1 MISFHSE
8 SIVFDFKDDKK
19 FLATI
24 NDLLLSEQYELGD
37 VNYIFCSDAYL
48 LEINKTY
55 LSHDY
60 YTDVITFD
68 YTDGNLVSGDI
79 FISIDTVSFNAKDLD
94 IVFDKELL
102 RVMFHGV
109 LHLLGYKDK
118 SDEDIAK
125 MRSAEDRC
133 LSFFYS
139 L

>member
-24 NDLLLSEQYELGD
+24 NDLLLSEQNELGD

-55 LSHDY
+55 LSHNY

-68 YTDGNLVSGDI
+68 YSDGNVVSGDI
-79 FISIDTVSFNAKDLD
+79 FISLALFWRL
-94 IVFDKELL
+94 
-102 RVMFHGV
+102 
-109 LHLLGYKDK
+109 
-118 SDEDIAK
+118 
-125 MRSAEDRC
+125 
-133 LSFFYS
+133 
-139 L
+139 

>member
-1 MISFHSE
+1 MISFHCE

-24 NDLLLSEQYELGD
+24 NDLLLSEQNELGD

-48 LEINKTY
+48 LEINRRY

-68 YTDGNLVSGDI
+68 YTDGKLVSGDI
-79 FISIDTVSFNAKDLD
+79 FISIDTVSFNASDLD
-94 IVFDKELL
+94 IDFDKELL

-139 L
+139 F

>member
-8 SIVFDFKDDKK
+8 AIVFDFEDDKK
-19 FLATI
+19 FNATI
-24 NDLLLSEQYELGD
+24 NNLLLLEQYELGD
-37 VNYIFCSDAYL
+37 VNYIFCSDSYL

-60 YTDVITFD
+60 FTDVITFD
-68 YTDGNLVSGDI
+68 YTDGSVVSGDI
-79 FISIDTVSFNAKDLD
+79 FISIDTVSFNATDLELA
-94 IVFDKELL
+94 FDKELL

-118 SDEDIAK
+118 SDEDVFN
-125 MRSAEDRC
+125 MRSAEERC

>member
-8 SIVFDFKDDKK
+8 SIVFDFKYDKK

-24 NDLLLSEQYELGD
+24 NDLLLSEHNELGD

-55 LSHDY
+55 LSHNY

-68 YTDGNLVSGDI
+68 YTDGDLVSGDI
-79 FISIDTVSFNAKDLD
+79 FISIDTVSFNASDLD

-125 MRSAEDRC
+125 MRFAEDRC

>member
-1 MISFHSE
+1 MISFYSE
-8 SIVFDFKDDKK
+8 AIVFDFEDDKK
-19 FLATI
+19 FNTTI
-24 NDLLLSEQYELGD
+24 NDLLLLEHYELGD

-68 YTDGNLVSGDI
+68 YTDGNVVSGDI
-79 FISIDTVSFNAKDLD
+79 FISIDTVSFNATDLELA
-94 IVFDKELL
+94 FDKELL

-118 SDEDIAK
+118 SDEDISK
-125 MRSAEDRC
+125 MRSAEERC
-133 LSFFYS
+133 MSFFFS

>member
-1 MISFHSE
+1 
-8 SIVFDFKDDKK
+8 
-19 FLATI
+19 
-24 NDLLLSEQYELGD
+24 LSEQNELGD

-48 LEINKTY
+48 LEINRRY

-68 YTDGNLVSGDI
+68 YTDGKLVSGDI
-79 FISIDTVSFNAKDLD
+79 FISIDTVSFNASDLD
-94 IVFDKELL
+94 IDFDKELL

-139 L
+139 F

>member
-24 NDLLLSEQYELGD
+24 NDLLLSEQNELGD

-68 YTDGNLVSGDI
+68 YTDGVLVSGDI